1 MQNKAFTMIFL
12 GALFLLGCK
21 NNPVTSI
28 ELANQFN
35 EENTQHSSVSY
46 DIDYQIKFFNQ
57 IQDTTIVNAK
67 VDLIRETNDSIF
79 GGHIWVTADSV
90 STYYNREAL
99 YSINHATHKIIKFPK
114 EKTSPLTGTIIGDVY
129 KTYFLKPE
137 RLLRGV
143 TDSAVTVTISEERI
157 SSRDTWKV
165 NYDIEGN
172 KDVTDLWKNI
182 WIDKENFVVIK
193 INYHAESQG
202 EHQYNQ
208 WDLFNVSFD
217 SITVDYLENRL
228 KRFLEEYEVEEYKEE
243 PKKGLPNGT
252 RMPNLEG
259 IIYSD
264 KSSAKMDDFLDKL
277 TLYDF
282 WYMDCPPCIKAIPLL
297 NELHMKY
304 GDKGLKLV
312 GVNPFN
318 YNEKDLNRM
327 PGFLTRNNIEYPI
340 LFVDRDSIGLFQIP
354 AYPTFYLVDH
364 EGNILHS
371 EIGFNEDKAKS
382 LDSQLEDYLIK

>member
-35 EENTQHSSVSY
+35 EENNQHSSVSY

-114 EKTSPLTGTIIGDVY
+114 EKTSPLTGTIIGEIY

-137 RLLRGV
+137 SLLRGV
-143 TDSAVTVTISEERI
+143 SDSAVSATISEERI

-165 NYDIEGN
+165 SYDIEAN
-172 KDVTDLWKNI
+172 EDVTDLWKNI
-182 WIDKENFVVIK
+182 WIDKENFVVLK

-304 GDKGLKLV
+304 GDKGLKVV

-364 EGNILHS
+364 EGNILYS

>member
-1 MQNKAFTMIFL
+1 MQNKAITMIFL

-35 EENTQHSSVSY
+35 EENNQHSSVSY

-182 WIDKENFVVIK
+182 
-193 INYHAESQG
+193 
-202 EHQYNQ
+202 
-208 WDLFNVSFD
+208 
-217 SITVDYLENRL
+217 
-228 KRFLEEYEVEEYKEE
+228 
-243 PKKGLPNGT
+243 
-252 RMPNLEG
+252 
-259 IIYSD
+259 
-264 KSSAKMDDFLDKL
+264 
-277 TLYDF
+277 
-282 WYMDCPPCIKAIPLL
+282 
-297 NELHMKY
+297 
-304 GDKGLKLV
+304 
-312 GVNPFN
+312 
-318 YNEKDLNRM
+318 
-327 PGFLTRNNIEYPI
+327 
-340 LFVDRDSIGLFQIP
+340 
-354 AYPTFYLVDH
+354 
-364 EGNILHS
+364 
-371 EIGFNEDKAKS
+371 
-382 LDSQLEDYLIK
+382 

>member
-1 MQNKAFTMIFL
+1 MQNKAITMIFF

-35 EENTQHSSVSY
+35 EENNQHSSVSY

-137 RLLRGV
+137 RLQRGV

-297 NELHMKY
+297 NELHVKY
-304 GDKGLKLV
+304 VDKGLKV
-312 GVNPFN
+312 VCVNPFN

-364 EGNILHS
+364 EGNILYS

>member
-1 MQNKAFTMIFL
+1 MMLFL
-12 GALFLLGCK
+12 GALLLLGCK
-21 NNPVTSI
+21 NNPITSI

-35 EENTQHSSVSY
+35 EEINQHSSVSY
-46 DIDYQIKFFNQ
+46 NIDYQIKFFNQ
-57 IQDTTIVNAK
+57 IQDTTKVNVK

-79 GGHIWVTADSV
+79 GGYIWVTADSV

-99 YSINHATHKIIKFPK
+99 YSINHATQKIIKFPK
-114 EKTSPLTGTIIGDVY
+114 ERTSPLTGTIIGDVY

-165 NYDIEGN
+165 NYDIEAN
-172 KDVTDLWKNI
+172 EDVTDLWKNI
-182 WIDKENFVVIK
+182 WIDKENFVVLK

-208 WDLFNVSFD
+208 WDLFNVSFN
-217 SITVDYLENRL
+217 SIKIDDLENRL
-228 KRFLEEYEVEEYKEE
+228 KRFSDEYEVEEYKEE
-243 PKKGLPNGT
+243 LKKGLPNGT

-264 KSSAKMDDFLDKL
+264 KSNAKIDDFLDKL

-297 NELHMKY
+297 NELHLKY
-304 GDKGLKLV
+304 GDKGLKVV
-312 GVNPFN
+312 GINPFN

-327 PGFLTRNNIEYPI
+327 PGFLKRNNIEYPI
-340 LFVDRDSIGLFQIP
+340 LFVNRDSIGLFQIP

-364 EGNILHS
+364 EGNVLHS

>member
-1 MQNKAFTMIFL
+1 MLFL
-12 GALFLLGCK
+12 GALLLLGCK
-21 NNPVTSI
+21 NNPITSI
-28 ELANQFN
+28 ELANQFL
-35 EENTQHSSVSY
+35 EENNQHSSVSY

-57 IQDTTIVNAK
+57 IQDTTKVNAK

-79 GGHIWVTADSV
+79 GGYIWVTADSV

-99 YSINHATHKIIKFPK
+99 YSINHATQKIIKFPK
-114 EKTSPLTGTIIGDVY
+114 EKTSPLTGTIIGEIY

-137 RLLRGV
+137 SLLRGV
-143 TDSAVTVTISEERI
+143 SDSAVSATISEERI

-165 NYDIEGN
+165 SYDIEAN
-172 KDVTDLWKNI
+172 EDVTDLWKNI
-182 WIDKENFVVIK
+182 WIDKENFVVLK

-208 WDLFNVSFD
+208 WDLFNVSFN
-217 SITVDYLENRL
+217 SITIDDLENRL
-228 KRFLEEYEVEEYKEE
+228 KRFSDEYEVEEYKEE
-243 PKKGLPNGT
+243 LKKGLPNGT

-264 KSSAKMDDFLDKL
+264 KSNAKIDDFLDKL

-297 NELHMKY
+297 NELHLKY
-304 GDKGLKLV
+304 GDKGLKVV
-312 GVNPFN
+312 GINPFN

-340 LFVDRDSIGLFQIP
+340 LFVDLDSIGLFQIP

-364 EGNILHS
+364 EGNVLHS

>member
-1 MQNKAFTMIFL
+1 MMLFL
-12 GALFLLGCK
+12 GALLLLGCK
-21 NNPVTSI
+21 NNPITSI
-28 ELANQFN
+28 ELANQFL
-35 EENTQHSSVSY
+35 EENNQHSSVSY

-57 IQDTTIVNAK
+57 IQDTTKVNAK

-79 GGHIWVTADSV
+79 GGYIWVTADSV

-99 YSINHATHKIIKFPK
+99 YSINHATQKIIKFPK
-114 EKTSPLTGTIIGDVY
+114 EKTSPLTGTIIGEIY

-137 RLLRGV
+137 SLLRGV
-143 TDSAVTVTISEERI
+143 SDSAVSATISEERI

-165 NYDIEGN
+165 SYDIEAN
-172 KDVTDLWKNI
+172 EDVTDLWKNI
-182 WIDKENFVVIK
+182 WIDKENFVVLK

-208 WDLFNVSFD
+208 WDLFNVSFN
-217 SITVDYLENRL
+217 SITIDDLENRL
-228 KRFLEEYEVEEYKEE
+228 KRFSDEYEVEEYKEE
-243 PKKGLPNGT
+243 LKKGLPNGT

-264 KSSAKMDDFLDKL
+264 KSNAKIDDFLDKL

-297 NELHMKY
+297 NELHLKY
-304 GDKGLKLV
+304 GDKGLKVV
-312 GVNPFN
+312 GINPFN

-340 LFVDRDSIGLFQIP
+340 LFVDLDSIGLFQIP

-364 EGNILHS
+364 EGNVLHS